1 MFNPVQ
7 FTRDAYDELQK
18 VTWIPRSQMIGSTFI
33 IMILVGIVSSYI
45 AFVDFLVSQFFGI
58 FIKM

>member
-1 MFNPVQ
+1 
-7 FTRDAYDELQK
+7 
-18 VTWIPRSQMIGSTFI
+18 MIGSTFI